1 MSWKETRGS
10 ARVAVGVAR
19 HLAHAD
25 DAKSRVDEATRLP
38 TKSLRPRVLTA
49 VGAGVAVL
57 GLVSFLAF
65 RGGDAAEADRT
76 TRAEVKASASATPSE
91 PPEPTPAEVLAES
104 QPSGQWKVR
113 TFGRT
118 VTTRAGSTRK
128 FKDVGDPVVWTLPD
142 GSCTATDCSGTISS
156 SSGKTFAYSWNGR
169 KLVVTRENTMRRDPK
184 AACVDKVTGEVQ
196 PIESSAARATYRY
209 RLEAFT
215 GTPARLTSTEH
226 VSVSY
231 EFFGDCE
238 PGPTDDVAATYEW
251 IMTPVR

>member
-1 MSWKETRGS
+1 MSWEETRGS
-10 ARVAVGVAR
+10 ARVAVGAAR
-19 HLAHAD
+19 QVAHAD

-38 TKSLRPRVLTA
+38 TKSLRPRLLTA

-57 GLVSFLAF
+57 GLVAFLAF

-76 TRAEVKASASATPSE
+76 APVDTKPSPTAAPSE
-91 PPEPTPAEVLAES
+91 PSEPTPAEVLAES
-104 QPSGQWKVR
+104 QPSGEWQVR

-118 VTTRAGSTRK
+118 ITTRGGSTRK
-128 FKDVGDPVVWTLPD
+128 FKDVGDPVVWTFPD

-169 KLVVTRENTMRRDPK
+169 KLVVTRENTTRRDPK
-184 AACVDKVTGEVQ
+184 QACVNKETGEVQ

-215 GTPARLTSTEH
+215 GTSARLASTEH

-251 IMTPVR
+251 VMTPAE